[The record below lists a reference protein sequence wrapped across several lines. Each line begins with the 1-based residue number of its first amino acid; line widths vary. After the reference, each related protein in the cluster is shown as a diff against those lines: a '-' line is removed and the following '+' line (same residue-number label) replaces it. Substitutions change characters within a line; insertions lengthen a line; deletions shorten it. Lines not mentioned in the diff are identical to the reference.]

1 MEMNSLHA
9 VGADR
14 GRGRVSENSDQ
25 SVLLNTTKDSVD
37 HFICSVIKGWCC
49 PAEPLRLSKRGWSAK
64 QKMAPAATCAV
75 RSLPLQLTMVEPE
88 GQGAAATT
96 AGSAKIF
103 IYSKRQQPQERVKEL
118 R

>member
-75 RSLPLQLTMVEPE
+75 RSLQLTMVEPE